1 MVEADDRGTLLRSL
15 KGYLADLVES
25 GVDELHFAPPSKP
38 AAVVEPQQVPE
49 PLRASDPVPAA
60 VARPVAA
67 PGFSCR
73 VDGDRAA
80 RLFIVMAG
88 DGFDGEAGGLL
99 EKIVR
104 AMGLSPETVCLVTG
118 PFGGGDAEGWRAA
131 ILERIE
137 SAGPEVVVA
146 LGEEAVMLLTLGNV
160 PLKRLRGKFQECHG
174 FQLMPSYHPEA
185 LLADET
191 LKRDVWNDMKQVMA
205 RLQQG
210 R

>member
-1 MVEADDRGTLLRSL
+1 M

-25 GVDELHFAPPSKP
+25 GVDELSFAEPSEP
-38 AAVVEPQQVPE
+38 AAAVEPQRAPE
-49 PLRASDPVPAA
+49 PQREPEPVIADE
-60 VARPVAA
+60 ARPTAA
-67 PGFSCR
+67 HRLSCR
-73 VDGDRAA
+73 VDGDPAA
-80 RLFIVMAG
+80 RVFFVMAG
-88 DGFDGEAGGLL
+88 DGLAGEAGGLL

-118 PFGGGDAEGWRAA
+118 PFGAGDAEGWRAA
-131 ILERIE
+131 ILGRIA
-137 SAGPEVVVA
+137 SAAPEVVVA
-146 LGEEAVMLLTLGNV
+146 LGEEAVGLLVPGDL

-185 LLADET
+185 LLADES

-205 RLQQG
+205 RLKPG